1 MTNQPSFKTGYAL
14 INGIQMY
21 YEIYGEGKPLVL
33 LHGGGSTIQTSFGR
47 IIPTLAQNRQL
58 IGIELQA
65 HGRTSDRDA
74 ELSFAQDAADVAALM
89 DHLKIPK
96 ADVLGFSNGG
106 TTALYLAIHQPE
118 KVHKIIAASALCKR
132 SGAPSQFWDFMQ
144 QAQLEHMPQEY
155 KDTYTQVAPIPENL
169 MIMHDKCAERMRNFQ
184 DMPDEALQSIQA
196 ATLILV
202 ADQDIMTP
210 EHAVEVYRLIPNA
223 QLAIIP
229 GGHGTYIGDIATLQP
244 GYSERDFVVP
254 MLERFLAE

>member
-1 MTNQPSFKTGYAL
+1 MSEHLPFKSGYATV
-14 INGIQMY
+14 NGISLY

-47 IIPTLAQNRQL
+47 IIPALAQNRQL
-58 IGIELQA
+58 IGLELQA

-74 ELSFAQDAADVAALM
+74 ELSFAQDADDVAALM
-89 DHLKIPK
+89 DHLNIPK

-106 TTALYLAIHQPE
+106 TTALYLAIRHPA

-132 SGAPSQFWDFMQ
+132 SGAPTPFWEFMQ
-144 QAQLEHMPQEY
+144 QAQLEHMPQAY
-155 KDTYTQVAPIPENL
+155 KDAYAQVAPIPANL
-169 MIMHDKCAERMRNFQ
+169 IIMHDKCAERMRNFQ
-184 DMPDEALQSIQA
+184 DMSDEDLQSIQA
-196 ATLILV
+196 PTLVLV
-202 ADQDIMTP
+202 GDQDVMAP

-223 QLAIIP
+223 QLAVIP
-229 GGHGTYIGDIATLQP
+229 GGHGAYIGEITTLQP